1 MSGYKNFA
9 VVGAG
14 SVGSFIIRQLLTDKA
29 AGTVKEVVVLTRQ
42 ASLAST
48 GQTHALIDL
57 SQGSK
62 TTVDPAAKLI
72 PVDYSDKE
80 SIKTALV
87 GVDVVI
93 STIAPAVFDLQV
105 GIAQAAKEVGVKLFV
120 PSEFGGPTEGETE
133 GFLGDKGKIQEQL
146 KAIGIPY
153 ALFYT
158 GGFSDYL
165 FVPFLDLDVTSGKVS
180 IGGDGSKP
188 IPFTSRPGIARYI
201 SHVLTHLPVDQLEN
215 RSFTITGDTKSFNEI
230 FKEYEAKT
238 GKKLEVTYIPVSELN
253 ARLASNPRDIPTFVH
268 NYWATLVESPTKTD
282 NHLYPEWN
290 PSPVLDNLPVA

>member
-14 SVGSFIIRQLLTDKA
+14 SIGSFIIRQLLTDKA

-48 GQTHALIDL
+48 GQTHSLIDL

-93 STIAPAVFDLQV
+93 STIAPA
-105 GIAQAAKEVGVKLFV
+105 EVGVKLFV
-120 PSEFGGPTEGETE
+120 PSEFGRPTQGEAEGY
-133 GFLGDKGKIQEQL
+133 LADKGQIQEQL
-146 KAIGIPY
+146 KAIGLPY

-158 GGFSDYL
+158 GGFADYL

-188 IPFTSRPGIARYI
+188 IPFTSRLDIARYI
-201 SHVLTHLPVDQLEN
+201 SYVLTHLPVDQLEN

-230 FKEYEAKT
+230 FKGYQEKT
-238 GKKLEVTYIPVSELN
+238 GKKLEVTYIPVSELD
-253 ARLASNPRDIPTFVH
+253 ARLASNPRDIPTYVH
-268 NYWATLVESPTKTD
+268 KLWAAWDESPMKTD

-290 PSPVLDNLPVA
+290 PSSVLDNLPVA

>member
-9 VVGAG
+9 VVGTG

-29 AGTVKEVVVLTRQ
+29 TGTVKEVVVLTRQ

-62 TTVDPAAKLI
+62 TIVDPAAKLI

-93 STIAPAVFDLQV
+93 STIAPAVLDLQV
-105 GIAQAAKEVGVKLFV
+105 EIAQAAKEVGVKLFV
-120 PSEFGGPTEGETE
+120 PSEFGGPTEGKTGE
-133 GFLGDKGKIQEQL
+133 FLSDKGKIQEHL
-146 KAIGIPY
+146 KTIGIPY

-158 GGFSDYL
+158 GALSDYI
-165 FVPFLDLDVTSGKVS
+165 FVPFMDLDVTSGKVS
-180 IGGDGSKP
+180 IGGDGSKL
-188 IPFTSRPGIARYI
+188 IPFTSRPDVARYI
-201 SHVLTHLPVDQLEN
+201 SYVLTHLPVDQLEN
-215 RSFTITGDTKSFNEI
+215 RSFTLTGDTKSFNEL
-230 FKEYEAKT
+230 FKEYQAKT
-238 GKKLEVTYIPVSELN
+238 GKKLDVTYIPVSELE

-268 NYWATLVESPTKTD
+268 KLLATWDESATKTD

-290 PSPVLDNLPVA
+290 PSSVLDNLPVA